1 MAGSGTLDFIEFVQM
16 MTKTSLQ
23 SDPYKEIQEA
33 FRVFDTNHTGRVDC
47 SEMKL
52 VFTTIGQCIS
62 NSQRFFFF
70 YFIFKLPLLFIQAFP
85 KKKQMKSFVNL
96 MQMVM
101 DIWNFQVNTEYA
113 LSSLY

>member
-70 YFIFKLPLLFIQAFP
+70 LFH
-85 KKKQMKSFVNL
+85 
-96 MQMVM
+96 
-101 DIWNFQVNTEYA
+101 FQIATVIYSGVSEEEANEIIRESDANGDGY
-113 LSSLY
+113 LEFSGQY